1 MRTLAA
7 LGASLAFALSLISLS
22 HGFADLAAGS
32 ARAWMREWQQQRQL
46 SSAEQW
52 TDAVE
57 RLSLARRLNP
67 LNADYSADLGRLT
80 EWRSWLQTAPDE
92 TSRASRALAGELYR
106 ESLGKRPSWGFAW
119 AHYAENQML
128 SGQPG
133 PDLEKSLRRSIEL
146 APWEPGVQLKVAF
159 VGMAA
164 WDSLSPELRDDVTDS
179 VERAVQ
185 LDVHRDEIVRLAIQ
199 YDWLDNL
206 IPLMRTERQ
215 IATLN
220 FVVERSRRR

>member
-32 ARAWMREWQQQRQL
+32 VRVWMREWQQHRQV

-52 TDAVE
+52 TDAFE

-80 EWRSWLQTAPDE
+80 EWRYWLQTARDE
-92 TSRASRALAGELYR
+92 RSGTPRALAGEFYR

-119 AHYAENQML
+119 AHYAENQIL

-133 PDLEKSLRRSIEL
+133 PDLEKSLRKSIEL

-164 WDSLSPELRDDVTDS
+164 WDSLSPELRGEIRDS
-179 VERAVQ
+179 IERAVQ

-215 IATLN
+215 MATLN